1 MRLLGAIFLLILVTV
16 AAPQAQDT
24 RQFYLSPVDGTGTEL
39 DPFRSR
45 CLGLPG
51 GGNID
56 LRPDVDAFLCASNA
70 LPGDL
75 TGVEVIGASL
85 TGALGGKKHALDV
98 RFKKALK
105 AATVEELIVEVL
117 TPKLAK
123 GRDGKL
129 KIYLGGSEPVYQKTA
144 WVPFEDGGLIAD
156 LTNYAND
163 LLEPSLAWAAT
174 ISDAFTASD
183 GNLDG
188 CCTSVW
194 TEFSGTAWTIAS
206 NQAVATGA
214 GTLALARNTVNA
226 FSGVDHTATLTVVNV
241 AAGTPADGTSTSCAV
256 LVRKEANTTQTYYR
270 TTVTIRDAG
279 ELNETNLQKVVAG
292 STTILATDTA
302 DWSAN
307 DTITV
312 AASGSTISGQRSGGT
327 LMSVTDTSITAGQN
341 YGLRYFSDYTT
352 GSPGCTVDDL
362 TGSDEP
368 SRIRGGSRW
377 YP

>member
-85 TGALGGKKHALDV
+85 SGALGGKKNALDATFQKTL
-98 RFKKALK
+98 R
-105 AATVEELIVEVL
+105 AATVEEFIAEIL
-117 TPKLAK
+117 TPKLTK

-129 KIYLGGSEPVYQKTA
+129 KIYLGGGEPVYQKTA

-156 LTNYAND
+156 LTTYATD
-163 LLEPSLAWAAT
+163 VLEPALAWAAT

-194 TEFSGTAWTIAS
+194 AEISGTAWTIAS
-206 NQAVATGA
+206 NQAVATGS
-214 GTLALARNTVNA
+214 GTLAIARNTANNFA
-226 FSGVDHTATLTVVNV
+226 GTDHTATLTLVNV
-241 AAGTPADGTSTSCAV
+241 TAGTPADGTSTSCAV
-256 LVRKEANTTQTYYR
+256 LIRKEANTTQTYYR
-270 TTVTIRDAG
+270 TTVTIRDSG

-292 STTILATDTA
+292 STTILGTDTT

-307 DTITV
+307 ETV
-312 AASGSTISGQRSGGT
+312 TVTASGSTISGQRSGGT
-327 LMSVTDTSITAGQN
+327 LMSVTDTSITAGQY